1 VVVRITPIDKNS
13 PQGKLADAELHFSE
27 GAMDGLKLVGFSVWE
42 RREGGGRSV
51 TFPARQYQVN
61 GQRRSF
67 QLLRPSGDAASSER
81 LRDLVLSAY
90 AEHEANHGA
99 SM

>member
-1 VVVRITPIDKNS
+1 MVVRITPIDKNS